1 MLATYLVG
9 LPEELRL
16 LRVQLPRLVRELLH
30 GRLCLTEASRHG
42 PAGSLQIVHYPL
54 HVIDPR
60 LQRVECR
67 NELARTTDTTEQQ
80 IKGRVSIFDIR
91 KKEGQI
97 KVLSLDR

>member
-16 LRVQLPRLVRELLH
+16 LSVQLPRLVGELLH

-60 LQRVECR
+60 L
-67 NELARTTDTTEQQ
+67 
-80 IKGRVSIFDIR
+80 
-91 KKEGQI
+91 
-97 KVLSLDR
+97 